1 MWRNQSGLAT
11 AFLPNKESQ
20 YLLRRFNFRILE
32 ELATLPKMSTI
43 KIIPLSLVESL
54 ERAP

>member
-20 YLLRRFNFRILE
+20 YLLRFNFRILE

-43 KIIPLSLVESL
+43 KIIPLILVESL
-54 ERAP
+54 ERAH